1 MGMQL
6 EKSLTL
12 EKGKIQ
18 ETKNFK
24 RKSFVSS
31 YRLDEE
37 NKEEE
42 YSYQSDT
49 GEDGEDEEGG
59 N

>member
-1 MGMQL
+1 MKTMGMQL

-24 RKSFVSS
+24 RKSLVVGI
-31 YRLDEE
+31 LQDIE
-37 NKEEE
+37 NF
-42 YSYQSDT
+42 
-49 GEDGEDEEGG
+49 
-59 N
+59 